1 MNFRKVFAAL
11 LLLCAVALVGCSGK
25 SNQPCTVNCGGGGTA
40 SLSLTLTATPL
51 TPPPNTNLLSFFVDI
66 NTITLTPATGAA
78 VNIPLNSTT
87 LGVDLTRLQSDS
99 VFLGTSATVPAGS
112 YSSVTVS
119 ISNPVITFCT
129 QTLGN
134 IGCAPN
140 SVATISGGAAAAP
153 KITSTPFPLTLSANQ
168 KTGLAINFNLGN
180 ALTVNTSQ
188 VVTAVNLAAT
198 NVLSANAL
206 PSTASSLAPGQLDFV
221 EDVTG
226 IVTAVHATTQS
237 VTVHTATRGSLTAV
251 ATSSTVF
258 SPNCTAFNLSLSFSG
273 CILQGQVASLDMV
286 LNSDGTFTLLE
297 YDPLSTTTADWIEG
311 IVIATASSPT
321 QFTLVDNALVLAS
334 SGSLIGSSA
343 PLGAQVKV
351 TLASPKPFLVDTKGL
366 TVPVNNFTGTD
377 ASILLPG
384 QTLSVHVTAFTAAAG
399 STPATANVDTVYL
412 RFTRVSGTVA
422 ATGTQASFNIQNL
435 PSFFGI
441 TTQPVVEITQGA
453 PPTQPATN
461 FDGVTSATALSNPQT
476 VSIRALYFGQG
487 TSMPFSAAKV
497 RVP

>member
-1 MNFRKVFAAL
+1 
-11 LLLCAVALVGCSGK
+11 
-25 SNQPCTVNCGGGGTA
+25 
-40 SLSLTLTATPL
+40 
-51 TPPPNTNLLSFFVDI
+51 
-66 NTITLTPATGAA
+66 
-78 VNIPLNSTT
+78 
-87 LGVDLTRLQSDS
+87 
-99 VFLGTSATVPAGS
+99 
-112 YSSVTVS
+112 
-119 ISNPVITFCT
+119 
-129 QTLGN
+129 
-134 IGCAPN
+134 
-140 SVATISGGAAAAP
+140 
-153 KITSTPFPLTLSANQ
+153 LSAN
-168 KTGLAINFNLGN
+168 N
-180 ALTVNTSQ
+180 
-188 VVTAVNLAAT
+188 
-198 NVLSANAL
+198 L
-206 PSTASSLAPGQLDFV
+206 PSASSSLAAGHLDFV

-226 IVTAVHATTQS
+226 VVTAVNAATQS
-237 VTVHTATRGSLTAV
+237 VTVKTATRGSLTAI
-251 ATSSTVF
+251 ANSSTVF
-258 SPNCTAFNLSLSFSG
+258 SPNCTAFNLSLSFSS
-273 CILQGQVASLDMV
+273 CIVQGQVASLDTV

-311 IVIATASSPT
+311 MVTATASSPT
-321 QFTLVDNALVLAS
+321 QFTLVDNDLVLAS
-334 SGSLIGSSA
+334 SSSLIGSSA
-343 PLGAQVKV
+343 PLGTQVKV

-384 QTLSVHVTAFTAAAG
+384 QTLSLHVTAFTAAVG

-453 PPTQPATN
+453 PPSIPATN

>member
-1 MNFRKVFAAL
+1 MNFRIVFAAL
-11 LLLCAVALVGCSGK
+11 LLLSVALVSCSGSPK
-25 SNQPCTVNCGGGGTA
+25 SPCTTNCVGGTA
-40 SLSLTLTATPL
+40 TLSVTMTAAPL
-51 TPPPNTNLLSFFVDI
+51 TPPPNTNLLSFIVDV
-66 NTITLTPATGAA
+66 NTITLTSSTGTN
-78 VNIPLNSTT
+78 VNIPLNNTSFS
-87 LGVDLTRLQSDS
+87 VDLTKLQSDS
-99 VFLGTSATVPAGS
+99 AFLGTSATVPAGS
-112 YSSVTVS
+112 YTSMSVSLSS
-119 ISNPVITFCT
+119 PVVTFCT
-129 QTLGN
+129 QTAGN
-134 IGCAPN
+134 TGCASG
-140 SVATISGGAAAAP
+140 SVTTISGATAAP
-153 KITSTPFPLTLSANQ
+153 KITTAPFPLTLTANQ
-168 KTGLAINFNLGN
+168 KTGLAVTLNTGN

-188 VVTAVNLAAT
+188 VVTAVNLGAA
-198 NVLSANAL
+198 NVLSANNL
-206 PSTASSLAPGQLDFV
+206 PSASSSLAAGHLDFV

-226 IVTAVHATTQS
+226 VVTAVNAATQS
-237 VTVHTATRGSLTAV
+237 VTVKTATRGSLTAI
-251 ATSSTVF
+251 ANSSTVF
-258 SPNCTAFNLSLSFSG
+258 SPNCTAFNLSLSFSS
-273 CILQGQVASLDMV
+273 CIVQGQVASLDTV

-311 IVIATASSPT
+311 IVTATASSPT
-321 QFTLVDNALVLAS
+321 QFTLVDNDLVLAS

-343 PLGAQVKV
+343 PLGTQVKV

-422 ATGTQASFNIQNL
+422 ATGTQASFNIQNP

-453 PPTQPATN
+453 PPSIPATN